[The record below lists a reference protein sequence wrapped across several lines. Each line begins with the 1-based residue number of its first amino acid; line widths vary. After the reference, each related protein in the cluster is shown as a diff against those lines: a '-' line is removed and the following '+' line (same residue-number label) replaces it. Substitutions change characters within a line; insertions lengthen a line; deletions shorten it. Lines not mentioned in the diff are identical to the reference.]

1 MSDALQSGSA
11 PPPAGSTPPPGSAS
25 SPIPEDLS
33 PRQTIAELR
42 ARRDAG
48 TPDGGEPQRPQQ
60 QQPQA
65 DKVLTADG
73 REGIKLGERVFAP
86 EELTALAERAAAED
100 VRKASLPTTAA
111 DYKLEL
117 PSDFKLPPGV
127 SITFAEN
134 DPILGP
140 VIEQARDW
148 AHQQGFSR
156 EQWSKML
163 SFHAATL
170 VHERDMLNRA
180 RQAEIAKLGPGG
192 SSMVDAVSTFLRA
205 QLGDEL
211 AKPLLSTMATAAHVE
226 AYLKLAGKVGGAG
239 TFSQSHR
246 EPPRANNS
254 PSDEQWAQMSARE
267 RYAYA
272 QSARE
277 Q

>member
-111 DYKLEL
+111 DYK
-117 PSDFKLPPGV
+117 
-127 SITFAEN
+127 
-134 DPILGP
+134 LGP